1 MPKMRKVLW
10 LLLLLPLL
18 AGCGAGL
25 KETGRLPILNPLGI
39 NFGGQSFAQID
50 MRLQANGGQ
59 PTGSWSNRGRFTDN
73 ATEVTVSDVRGFVL
87 YQPILSARIE
97 PSSDSL
103 PASITVERV
112 EITIRVTD
120 PQTGQSVQLKLD
132 QPQNLLLT
140 RAGGNSNEYVVPE
153 GAGLRATYE
162 ATGADDVATL
172 QRLVEIVTK
181 GGENNVDAQI
191 ELSLQVAVEE
201 SAALN
206 EKTLTFE
213 VSRGTGTLLF

>member
-1 MPKMRKVLW
+1 MRKGLW

-39 NFGGQSFAQID
+39 DFGGQRSAQIN

-59 PTGSWSNRGRFTDN
+59 ATGSWTNTGRFTDN
-73 ATEVTVSDVRGFVL
+73 ATEVTVSNVRGFVL
-87 YQPILSARIE
+87 YQPILSAKIE
-97 PSSDSL
+97 PPSDSL
-103 PASITVERV
+103 PARIEVKSVQ
-112 EITIRVTD
+112 ITILVTD
-120 PQTGQSVQLKLD
+120 LQTGQRVQLELD

-140 RAGGNSNEYVVPE
+140 TAGGNSNEYVVPD

-162 ATGADDVATL
+162 ATRPDDVDKL

-181 GGENNVDAQI
+181 GGQNNVDAQI
-191 ELSLQVAVEE
+191 ELSLQVAVGQ
-201 SAALN
+201 SADLN
-206 EKTLTFE
+206 GRTLTLE

>member
-1 MPKMRKVLW
+1 MRKGLW

-39 NFGGQSFAQID
+39 NFGSQRTAQIN

-59 PTGSWSNRGRFTDN
+59 ATGSWTNTGRFTDN
-73 ATEVTVSDVRGFVL
+73 ATEVTVSNVRGFVL
-87 YQPILSARIE
+87 YQPILSAKIE
-97 PSSDSL
+97 PPSDSL
-103 PASITVERV
+103 PARIEVKSVQ
-112 EITIRVTD
+112 ITILVTD
-120 PQTGQSVQLKLD
+120 LQTGQRVQLELD

-140 RAGGNSNEYVVPE
+140 TAGGNSNEYVVPD

-162 ATGADDVATL
+162 ATRPDDVDKL

-181 GGENNVDAQI
+181 GGQNNVDAQI
-191 ELSLQVAVEE
+191 ELSLQVAVGQ
-201 SAALN
+201 SADLN
-206 EKTLTFE
+206 GRTLTLE

>member
-1 MPKMRKVLW
+1 MRKGLW

-39 NFGGQSFAQID
+39 DFGGQRSAQIN

-59 PTGSWSNRGRFTDN
+59 ATGSWTNTGRFTDN
-73 ATEVTVSDVRGFVL
+73 ATEVTVSNVRGFVL
-87 YQPILSARIE
+87 YQPILSATIGQ
-97 PSSDSL
+97 PGDSL
-103 PASITVERV
+103 PASITVESV
-112 EITIRVTD
+112 QITIRVTD
-120 PQTGQSVQLKLD
+120 PQTGQSVQLELD

-140 RAGGNSNEYVVPE
+140 TAGGNSNEYVVPD

-162 ATGADDVATL
+162 ATRPDDVAKL

-181 GGENNVDAQI
+181 GGENEVNANI
-191 ELSLQVAVEE
+191 NISLKVAVEQ
-201 SAALN
+201 SAALDG
-206 EKTLTFE
+206 KTLTFE
-213 VSRGTGTLLF
+213 VSQGTGTLLF

>member
-1 MPKMRKVLW
+1 MRKGLW

-39 NFGGQSFAQID
+39 DFGGQRSAQIV

-59 PTGSWSNRGRFTDN
+59 ATGSWTNTGRFTDN
-73 ATEVTVSDVRGFVL
+73 ATEVTVSNVRGFVL
-87 YQPILSARIE
+87 YQPILSATIGQ
-97 PSSDSL
+97 PGDSL
-103 PASITVERV
+103 PASITVESV
-112 EITIRVTD
+112 QITIRVTD
-120 PQTGQSVQLKLD
+120 PQTGQSVQLELD

-140 RAGGNSNEYVVPE
+140 TAGGNSNEYVVPD

-162 ATGADDVATL
+162 ATRPDDVAKL

-181 GGENNVDAQI
+181 GGQNNVDAQI
-191 ELSLQVAVEE
+191 ELSLQVAVGQ
-201 SAALN
+201 SAALDR
-206 EKTLTFE
+206 KTLTFE
-213 VSRGTGTLLF
+213 VSQGTGTLLF

>member
-1 MPKMRKVLW
+1 MRKGLW

-39 NFGGQSFAQID
+39 DFGGQRSAQIV

-59 PTGSWSNRGRFTDN
+59 ATGSWRNVGEFTDN
-73 ATEVTVSDVRGFVL
+73 ATEVTVSNVRGFVL
-87 YQPILSARIE
+87 YQPILSAKIE
-97 PSSDSL
+97 PPSDSL
-103 PASITVERV
+103 PARIEVKSVQ
-112 EITIRVTD
+112 ITILVTD
-120 PQTGQSVQLKLD
+120 LQTGQRVQLELD

-140 RAGGNSNEYVVPE
+140 TAGGNSNEYVVPD

-162 ATGADDVATL
+162 ATRPDDVAKL

-181 GGENNVDAQI
+181 GGQNNVDAQI
-191 ELSLQVAVEE
+191 ELSLQVAVGQ
-201 SAALN
+201 SADLN
-206 EKTLTFE
+206 GRTLTLE

>member
-1 MPKMRKVLW
+1 MRKGLW

-39 NFGGQSFAQID
+39 DFGGQRSAQIN

-59 PTGSWSNRGRFTDN
+59 ATGSWRNVGRFTDN
-73 ATEVTVSDVRGFVL
+73 ATEVTVSNVRGFVL
-87 YQPILSARIE
+87 YQPILSAKIE
-97 PSSDSL
+97 PPSDSL

-112 EITIRVTD
+112 QITILVTD
-120 PQTGQSVQLKLD
+120 LQTGQRVQLELD

-140 RAGGNSNEYVVPE
+140 TAGGNSNEYVVPD

-162 ATGADDVATL
+162 ATGPDDVAKL

-191 ELSLQVAVEE
+191 ELSLQVAVGQ
-201 SAALN
+201 SADLN
-206 EKTLTFE
+206 GRTLTLE
-213 VSRGTGTLLF
+213 VSQGTGTLLF